1 MHVPPG
7 VHQGVFDLLTAHLP
21 PPARVL
27 DLAAGSG
34 AFTRRLLD
42 AGYQVDAADIDLGDW
57 SLQGVPVAQV
67 DCNGPSWDLPVEA
80 FEAIVAIEVI
90 EHLENP
96 TQFMR
101 TAGRHLRPG
110 GVLVF
115 TTPNVVSLQSRR
127 KMLLSGE
134 FAFFG
139 RGLLFEAGHRT
150 PLPFWLLEDLLSS
163 EGYDITERRF
173 LGEQGFIL
181 RAGRPIWKSLFVP
194 LLDLLFTLVGRR
206 IPAEANLTTTVGY
219 LARKPK

>member
-7 VHQGVFDLLTAHLP
+7 VHQGVFELLSAHRP

-34 AFTRRLLD
+34 AFSRRLLD
-42 AGYQVDAADIDLGDW
+42 AGYQVHAADIDLTGW
-57 SLQGVPVAQV
+57 SVQGVPVAQV
-67 DCNGPSWDLPVEA
+67 DCNMQSWDLPVES

-101 TAGRHLRPG
+101 TAARHLRPG
-110 GVLVF
+110 GMLMF

-150 PLPFWLLEDLLSS
+150 LLPFWLLEDLLSS
-163 EGYDITERRF
+163 EGYEIAERRF
-173 LGEQGFIL
+173 LGEQGLIL
-181 RAGRPIWKSLFVP
+181 RAGRPIWKTLLVP
-194 LLDLLFTLVGRR
+194 MVDLMFALAGRR